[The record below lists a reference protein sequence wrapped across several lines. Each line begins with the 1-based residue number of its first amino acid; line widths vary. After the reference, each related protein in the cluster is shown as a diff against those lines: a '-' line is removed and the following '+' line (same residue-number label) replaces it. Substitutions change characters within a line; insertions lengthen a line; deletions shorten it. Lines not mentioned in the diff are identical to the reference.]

1 MLETGCLLRHNA
13 MVSVTADHRGLIA
26 SSGHQ
31 PASPKIDT
39 SPDTLAPSLN
49 HTVLSCLLTSAMG
62 HLSFYHYRGTN
73 DNTRPG
79 RATGFASPCLFLLL
93 ALLIILTA
101 RSHAGEPWVTH
112 TIEIDDEGMATVSA
126 QLQLPVPPATTY
138 AVLTDYPHWP
148 DLFPRHPFVKSIQ
161 NIDGRTRVAMRIPI
175 TYLPL
180 HLELV
185 TDTVETVPVRLN
197 TTLVEGDFERYD
209 WIWDLSQSPS
219 DTRTTAHLFM
229 TIHPAIRVPDW
240 VLHWLLESELTAHFQ
255 LLREQVMVRH
265 RTSSSIATPAALT
278 D

>member
-1 MLETGCLLRHNA
+1 
-13 MVSVTADHRGLIA
+13 MVSVTAEHRGLIV
-26 SSGHQ
+26 SSGNQ
-31 PASPKIDT
+31 RASPKIDT
-39 SPDTLAPSLN
+39 SQNKLAPSLN
-49 HTVLSCLLTSAMG
+49 KAVLSFLLTSAMG
-62 HLSFYHYRGTN
+62 RLFFYHRRGNN

-79 RATGFASPCLFLLL
+79 RTTGFASPCLILFL
-93 ALLIILTA
+93 ALLVTLTA

-126 QLQLPVPPATTY
+126 QLHLPVPPVTTY

-185 TDTVETVPVRLN
+185 TDTVETVPVRIN

-209 WIWDLSQSPS
+209 WTWDLSQSPS
-219 DTRTTAHLFM
+219 DTMTTAQLFM

-240 VLHWLLESELTAHFQ
+240 ILHWLLESELTAHFQ

-265 RTSSSIATPAALT
+265 RTSSSIATPAPSRT
-278 D
+278 DP